1 MSGRTAP
8 EDLHP
13 SDPRRSRPLSLWF
26 VWGGVATAT
35 WDLAGVDIAG
45 RTLKLTT
52 VLFLVA
58 ATLRLVEDRSVVR
71 WATIPART
79 QRVIALTAAL
89 LGWMAVRALFTGD
102 IVGSLGGFAAQLIP
116 AGAAFVAVWWHRP
129 WVSSI
134 VRAFVYGMAA
144 ISVAAVY
151 EVFAK
156 HHDLPW
162 PTDYRARVGDTF
174 RAAGF
179 SFEAAYYAAPA
190 VAAILICLAWW
201 PRLAARIA
209 IITVLVAGIIAA
221 SARIPYVQVALALV
235 LFAGLALFGR
245 SPDRRK
251 LVVGLVGVIVL
262 AAVGLQ
268 VASLLSP
275 SPAETAPTQRA
286 TSIFDS
292 SEPTSNAPRIE
303 QTERVIDIIR
313 DNPVVGLG
321 PGQLADEYRE
331 RGISDPSEDAEAV
344 TNNIWTQVMIDG
356 GAIGLV
362 LQAGVVVAVLLPTRR
377 TIAAREASVLA
388 AWITLVIA
396 AGLTVSNFWDTEPWL
411 LLGCY
416 LGLMARVE
424 SEPSGV
430 AEPVDEQ
437 ATERVD

>member
-1 MSGRTAP
+1 MSGQSAP
-8 EDLHP
+8 ENL
-13 SDPRRSRPLSLWF
+13 DPLRPLSLWF

-35 WDLAGVDIAG
+35 WDLAGVDLGG

-58 ATLRLVEDRSVVR
+58 GLLRLIEDRSVLR
-71 WATIPART
+71 WATIPARS
-79 QRVIALTAAL
+79 QRVIAVTAAL

-102 IVGSLGGFAAQLIP
+102 LVGSLGGFAAQLIP

-129 WVSSI
+129 WVDSI

-156 HHDLPW
+156 HHGLPW
-162 PTDYRARVGDTF
+162 PTDYDAKIGDTF

-179 SFEAAYYAAPA
+179 SFEAAFYAAPA

-201 PRLAARIA
+201 PRLAPRIA

-235 LFAGLALFGR
+235 LFTGLALFGR

-251 LVVGLVGVIVL
+251 LLVGLVGVIVL

-303 QTERVIDIIR
+303 KTERVIDIIR
-313 DNPVVGLG
+313 DHPILGLG
-321 PGQLADEYRE
+321 PGQLADEFRE
-331 RGISDPSEDAEAV
+331 RGIGDPSEDAEAV
-344 TNNIWTQVMIDG
+344 TNNIWTQTMVDG
-356 GAIGLV
+356 GVIALV
-362 LQAGVVVAVLLPTRR
+362 LQVGLVGVVVLPTRR
-377 TIAAREASVLA
+377 TIAAREASVLT

-416 LGLMARVE
+416 LGLMAREE
-424 SEPSGV
+424 SEPAGDV
-430 AEPVDEQ
+430 DPVEET
-437 ATERVD
+437 AAARVD